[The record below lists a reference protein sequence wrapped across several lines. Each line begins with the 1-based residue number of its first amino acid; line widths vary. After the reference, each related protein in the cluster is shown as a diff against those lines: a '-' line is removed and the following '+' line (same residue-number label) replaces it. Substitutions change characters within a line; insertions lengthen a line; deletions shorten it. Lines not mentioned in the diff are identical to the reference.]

1 MFLSAGELIGGS
13 VHSNRRLVFAERGKS
28 TCDSKVGSQTQN
40 TLVGGEHSHHSAISA
55 PITLLRP
62 RQPFTQGLKGKGLFL
77 RPTTDFSDEELV

>member
-55 PITLLRP
+55 PITLLVIIFFRTFP
-62 RQPFTQGLKGKGLFL
+62 SS
-77 RPTTDFSDEELV
+77 TTFHARLERERIIFKTNH